1 MDSYSGFGS
10 RPEVTNLGSL
20 LEKENIGRVICVGL
34 AFDYCVGSTALDAA
48 SLGFET
54 YIVRD
59 ATKSVSS
66 KSAEEMQVRLDE
78 AGVMVINSEQI
89 NLRKRFSNIEFKKTV
104 DEDERCLCIG
114 EGAGGPAA
122 VTDDPYDH
130 LPPSA
135 LKTESEGAYFNPCG
149 W

>member
-10 RPEVTNLGSL
+10 RPEVTNLGPM
-20 LEKENIGRVICVGL
+20 LEKEKVGRVICVGL

-59 ATKSVSS
+59 ATRSVGLKS
-66 KSAEEMQVRLDE
+66 EQEMQARLVE

-89 NLRKRFSNIEFKKTV
+89 DLRKRFSNIEFKKTV

-114 EGAGGPAA
+114 EGAGGPAQA
-122 VTDDPYDH
+122 LDDPYDH
-130 LPPSA
+130 LPSSTD
-135 LKTESEGAYFNPCG
+135 KVETEGASYNPCG